1 MKLIDILNKKVNE
14 ELEDGTRFA
23 LGQFVYRYNANGDI
37 IIREADGQAMGQ
49 TIAIDNWL
57 KHNVYILKDDEEN

>member
-23 LGQFVYRYNANGDI
+23 LGQYVYRYNKSGDI
-37 IIREADGQAMGQ
+37 IIREADAQVMG
-49 TIAIDNWL
+49 
-57 KHNVYILKDDEEN
+57 